1 MTQEARRPLHRL
13 TPLRDDPVAA
23 WLSQPQRFRVAVVGW
38 VAWAAFCFLTFVMWM
53 TVWLVFGFGI
63 VLTTVYCSMAFVALT
78 WPVTRMIL
86 RRKSAKMAV
95 LVRDSTPTL
104 GVAIDDLADLEQ
116 QADGTQVS
124 VVGWVRARQQLSQM
138 VAGEAC
144 IGLALACH
152 QKYPGVLETLNDF
165 DLVDEAGHTVLVQVT
180 DARMLGATN
189 VNLTDDKAR
198 RLLIASLDL
207 PVGAVATGW
216 DAFVLRDG
224 DPVMAVGF
232 KQTTL
237 DPTQTSLRAPPAR
250 TSLASVAPRPLLIFP
265 IAAERRTT
273 SPPVNLG
280 RGA

>member
-165 DLVDEAGHTVLVQVT
+165 ELVDEAGRAVMVQV
-180 DARMLGATN
+180 AGGRMLGASN
-189 VNLTDDKAR
+189 VTLADANAR
-198 RLLIASLDL
+198 RMLIASLDL

-224 DPVMAVGF
+224 DPVMLVGS
-232 KQTTL
+232 KQTVL
-237 DPTQTSLRAPPAR
+237 DPAQTTLRAPPAR
-250 TSLASVAPRPLLIFP
+250 TSLSSLPEKPLLIFP
-265 IAAERRTT
+265 IAAERRTLAAPM
-273 SPPVNLG
+273 SGPG
-280 RGA
+280 

>member
-1 MTQEARRPLHRL
+1 MTQEVRRPLHRL

-138 VAGEAC
+138 VAGEAS
-144 IGLALACH
+144 IGLALACP
-152 QKYPGVLETLNDF
+152 QQYPGVLETLNDF
-165 DLVDEAGHTVLVQVT
+165 ELVDEAGRAVMVQV
-180 DARMLGATN
+180 AGGRMLGASHVTLADAN
-189 VNLTDDKAR
+189 AR
-198 RLLIASLDL
+198 RMVIASLDL

-224 DPVMAVGF
+224 DPVMLVGS
-232 KQTTL
+232 KQTVL
-237 DPTQTSLRAPPAR
+237 DPAQTTLRAPPAR
-250 TSLASVAPRPLLIFP
+250 TSLSSLPEKALLIFP
-265 IAAERRTT
+265 IAAERRTLAAPM
-273 SPPVNLG
+273 SGPG
-280 RGA
+280 